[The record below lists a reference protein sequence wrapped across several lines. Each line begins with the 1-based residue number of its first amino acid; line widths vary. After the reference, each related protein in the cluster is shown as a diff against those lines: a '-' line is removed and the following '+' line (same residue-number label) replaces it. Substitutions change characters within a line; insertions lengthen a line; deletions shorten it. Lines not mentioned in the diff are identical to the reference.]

1 MKLKRRILLKF
12 GAAYAFSSLLR
23 NRLYANN
30 VNNLT
35 KDSKVKIALLG
46 LGDYAENW
54 IAPAIAQSEY
64 AVLTSIITG
73 SPKKISKWKKRYQ
86 IKDENIYNYENLG
99 DIIEDNSIDC
109 VYVVTPTGTHADFT
123 IRSLKAKKH
132 VICEKPMA
140 STVAECD
147 QMINTAK
154 IVNKSLQIGYRL
166 YWDPFNVCLMQAMT
180 TKKFG
185 KLLGMQGDFSYD
197 QGSFHNKGKNDWR
210 MNPKLNPGGSL
221 FDIGV
226 YVAQSAFYSS
236 QMHPI
241 SVTAKHSTD
250 RPNIFKYIP
259 EHWGWELTWPNQI
272 KTQHYASYGR
282 KANYIHLQTEKGNL
296 EIEPAY
302 SYEGLKGITPEGPME
317 YKNIF
322 QQRLQIDGQ
331 CLAILNRRANITPGE
346 MGRRD
351 ILLLNRIMEAVDSQT
366 PIALNDFHF

>member
-1 MKLKRRILLKF
+1 
-12 GAAYAFSSLLR
+12 
-23 NRLYANN
+23 
-30 VNNLT
+30 
-35 KDSKVKIALLG
+35 
-46 LGDYAENW
+46 
-54 IAPAIAQSEY
+54 
-64 AVLTSIITG
+64 
-73 SPKKISKWKKRYQ
+73 
-86 IKDENIYNYENLG
+86 
-99 DIIEDNSIDC
+99 
-109 VYVVTPTGTHADFT
+109 
-123 IRSLKAKKH
+123 
-132 VICEKPMA
+132 MA

-147 QMINTAK
+147 QMIRVAK
-154 IVNKSLQIGYRL
+154 SVNKSLQIGYRL
-166 YWDPFNVCLMQAMT
+166 YWDPFNVCLMQAMR

-185 KLLGMQGDFSYD
+185 KLLGMQGDFSYN

-210 MNPKLNPGGSL
+210 MNPKLNPGGAL

-250 RPNIFKYIP
+250 RPNIFKDIP
-259 EHWGWELTWPNQI
+259 EHWEWELIWPSKI

-296 EIEPAY
+296 EVEPAY

-351 ILLLNRIMEAVDSQT
+351 ILLLNQIMEAADSQT
-366 PIALNDFHF
+366 SIALNDLFV